1 MLPICKILPWDSSHF
16 GVRVAR
22 VETNR
27 LKPETVADINVWLN
41 ANAVDCLYF
50 LAVPEAET
58 MKLAAGAGFRFVD
71 ARVTLDYVLPK
82 NPCSESSGC
91 VRTAV
96 SKDIPELQ
104 RIASESHHDSRFY
117 VDGNFAR
124 PACDE
129 LFRIW
134 ITKGFENKE
143 GVVFVAEQDNKPVG
157 YNSIYTSESEGVIS
171 LIAIDSSYR
180 GRGLATHLMNRAEA
194 WFRQHNVERVTVP
207 TQAANI
213 PALRLYES
221 RGFKIAKV
229 EPWFHRWL

>member
-1 MLPICKILPWDSSHF
+1 VICKVLPWDSSHF
-16 GVRVAR
+16 GLRIAR

-27 LKPETVADINVWLN
+27 LDPSVLAEIDVWLN
-41 ANAVDCLYF
+41 ANPVDCLYF
-50 LAVPEAET
+50 LAAPESET
-58 MKLAAGAGFRFVD
+58 LKLAAKAGFRFVD

-82 NPCSESSGC
+82 NARAESSGY
-91 VRTAV
+91 VRTATRE
-96 SKDIPELQ
+96 DLPELQ

-129 LFRIW
+129 LYRIW
-134 ITKGFENKE
+134 ISKGLENKE
-143 GVVFVAEQDNKPVG
+143 GRVFVAEQDSKLVG
-157 YNSIYTSESEGVIS
+157 YNSIYQSEGEGTIS
-171 LIAIDSSYR
+171 LIAIDSRYR
-180 GRGLATHLMNRAEA
+180 GQGLATHLMNRAEQ
-194 WFRQHNVERVTVP
+194 WFREQNVERVTVP

-221 RGFKIAKV
+221 RGFKITKV